1 MAPRILS
8 TPSLPRARTGVI
20 VWVFV
25 AIIVTL
31 LALTLY
37 STQLLSSGRIFVAS
51 VNHWSKAHRDAAFYL
66 TRYAETKDAEDYLAF
81 QSAMGVLEG
90 VRAAR
95 DELAKPTPD
104 RDAVRAQL
112 RTAGVTDQEVD
123 DLTFLAHQLA

>member
-1 MAPRILS
+1 MALRVLT

-37 STQLLSSGRIFVAS
+37 STQLLASGRIFAAS
-51 VNHWSKAHRDAAFYL
+51 MAHWSKAHRDAAFYL
-66 TRYAETKDAEDYLAF
+66 TRYAETSDPDAYLAF
-81 QSAMGVLEG
+81 ESAIGVLEG
-90 VRAAR
+90 ARAAR
-95 DELAKPTPD
+95 DELSKPIPN

-112 RTAGVTDQEVD
+112 RTPPG
-123 DLTFLAHQLA
+123 